1 MATKVVI
8 AKPSSEHRLKIRHQC
23 ALFAILTPFF
33 AVREILGRM
42 LVANPAMIPD
52 IRLSEQ
58 PQTWDGRA
66 TFGGYCAEFVAQNS
80 SSKPSRK
87 MTARNELRIAKKPSR
102 FDRLLALAYLVVTL
116 SGLAWAKEFFSWIH
130 QLSSGSAD
138 LATRTRRT
146 QTGICSAGWKAS
158 FPEVLPPARKI
169 QLRLSDCL
177 AGPAQDRYHP

>member
-1 MATKVVI
+1 LATNVVI
-8 AKPSSEHRLKIRHQC
+8 AKPSSEHRLKIGHQC

-58 PQTWDGRA
+58 PETWDGRA

-102 FDRLLALAYLVVTL
+102 FDRLMALAYLVVTL
-116 SGLAWAKEFFSWIH
+116 SGLAWAKEFLLPIVLAGFTSFLLAPLISRLERVGLKPVFAVLAGRH
-130 QLSSGSAD
+130 RFPKFCRQPGKSSSG
-138 LATRTRRT
+138 
-146 QTGICSAGWKAS
+146 
-158 FPEVLPPARKI
+158 
-169 QLRLSDCL
+169 CL
-177 AGPAQDRYHP
+177 IA